1 MAASRGAPPILDFSP
16 FYGDDATA
24 KANLVEQVRQC
35 CLYNG
40 FFQITGHR
48 VPAELQRKVLEC
60 SKRFFN
66 LPLEQKDKINKGPSL
81 RPPHHYSLNISIY
94 PTPPPPAQPI
104 LTPPTPDKTTW
115 NRGYELLRSQMLE
128 PNTSPELKEGLY
140 IGEDLP
146 TSHPYFI
153 NKKLNS
159 GPNQWPED
167 IADLAEFKQT
177 SMDYYHAVFEQ
188 AKDILR
194 VLALTL
200 GLDEGFFDSFT
211 EGAVATMR
219 FLHYPPQPADGE
231 ETLNRGIGAHTDFGA
246 VTLLLQDEVDGLQVL
261 DKGSGEWV
269 DVGLLFF
276 LFKPPFYLLYFPP
289 SPLSYQKK
297 QVPPTPSAYVVNLG
311 NLFMR
316 WSNDKYIS
324 NIHRVINKSG
334 RERYSIPFFFSG
346 NPDYVC
352 ECLPNCLDLEE
363 GTKEA
368 EGGKYAPASVE
379 ELISKSYKESYGR
392 AEVFKKEAAGVG
404 VGVAAA

>member
-48 VPAELQRKVLEC
+48 VPAELQKKVLEC

-66 LPLEQKDKINKGPSL
+66 LSLEQKDKINK
-81 RPPHHYSLNISIY
+81 
-94 PTPPPPAQPI
+94 
-104 LTPPTPDKTTW
+104 DKTTW

-128 PNTSPELKEGLY
+128 PGTSPELKEGLY

-146 TSHPYFI
+146 TSHPYFL

-200 GLDEGFFDSFT
+200 GLKEGFFDSFT

-231 ETLNRGIGAHTDFGA
+231 ETLSRGIGAHTDFGA

-269 DVGLLFF
+269 DVT
-276 LFKPPFYLLYFPP
+276 
-289 SPLSYQKK
+289 
-297 QVPPTPSAYVVNLG
+297 PTPSAYVVNLG

-316 WSNDKYIS
+316 WSNDKYKS

-352 ECLPNCLDLEE
+352 ECLPNCLEE
-363 GTKEA
+363 DKKV
-368 EGGKYAPASVE
+368 GKYAPASVE

-404 VGVAAA
+404 VGVAVA